1 MSLNV
6 KSQNILSKLSMLND
20 AGEFKRYPTSMLRN
34 NARVRVNHD
43 SYLEEDDFIIVSPY
57 FNLPREIYIYGK
69 KTRSSDEDSIYLN
82 YWMPVFL
89 NTVEN
94 GTLNY
99 GQFEKSF
106 SKYEMTIGLPY
117 LYRCK
122 AYGNSWQRENI
133 IEFLSCLFNV
143 KLEQANYQQEDL
155 LDLMVA

>member
-1 MSLNV
+1 MPLNV
-6 KSQNILSKLSMLND
+6 KSQNILSKLTLLNNT
-20 AGEFKRYPTSMLRN
+20 GEFKKYPTSMLKN
-34 NARVRVNHD
+34 NSRVRVNRD
-43 SYLEEDDFIIVSPY
+43 SYLVEDDFIIVSPY

-69 KTRSSDEDSIYLN
+69 STGEDNIFLN

-94 GTLNY
+94 GYLN
-99 GQFEKSF
+99 FESFKKST

-117 LYRCK
+117 SYRSK
-122 AYGNSWQRENI
+122 AYSKAWQRENI

-143 KLEQANYQQEDL
+143 RLEQANYQQEDM